1 MIAFFPIG
9 AFLIAY
15 ILGEYGGHYIMTAFL
30 LGAGFLYIRKGINKR
45 DALRVWLG
53 ATIFIYTI
61 IIKIM
66 DVLGEYIDGKFM
78 VGLFVFMFGALF
90 FGVVVYIRS
99 KWTVSTPNESIT
111 PEEQKTD
118 IINDVNM
125 DSTNP

>member
-1 MIAFFPIG
+1 
-9 AFLIAY
+9 
-15 ILGEYGGHYIMTAFL
+15 MTAFL

-78 VGLFVFMFGALF
+78 VGLFAFIFGALF
-90 FGVVVYIRS
+90 LGVVVYIRS
-99 KWTVSTPNESIT
+99 KWTVSNAITQNNTVIES
-111 PEEQKTD
+111 K
-118 IINDVNM
+118 NDVL
-125 DSTNP
+125 DDTNIGAPSEG